1 MFSLSKTTQH
11 WRTIVL
17 STGNNKQCY
26 TIIIFFILKGEKFL
40 CDSCYPAPAPPPQ
53 PAVLQQQ
60 PSSTPPPPP
69 PPPPPS
75 NAPNPTLTT
84 VGGATPITTG

>member
-1 MFSLSKTTQH
+1 M
-11 WRTIVL
+11 
-17 STGNNKQCY
+17 
-26 TIIIFFILKGEKFL
+26 

-69 PPPPPS
+69 PPPPS
-75 NAPNPTLTT
+75 NVPNPTLTT